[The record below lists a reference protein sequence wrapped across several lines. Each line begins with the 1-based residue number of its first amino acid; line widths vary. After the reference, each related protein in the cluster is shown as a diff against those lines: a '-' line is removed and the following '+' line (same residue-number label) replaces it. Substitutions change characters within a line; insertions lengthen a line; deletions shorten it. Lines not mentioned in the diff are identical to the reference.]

1 MPNTAAAGLL
11 PPFSALAAEGGIR
24 VSSAPTLSVG
34 TASTLLVFSSPL
46 CSYLQIYTTSSS
58 LLSLRYSSPPPKKS
72 AVVDGFVGGAADSA
86 QKESDQQVDSGIIFK
101 SGVCTAGTIERLVA
115 LLVGKGTR

>member
-1 MPNTAAAGLL
+1 
-11 PPFSALAAEGGIR
+11 
-24 VSSAPTLSVG
+24 
-34 TASTLLVFSSPL
+34 
-46 CSYLQIYTTSSS
+46 
-58 LLSLRYSSPPPKKS
+58 
-72 AVVDGFVGGAADSA
+72 VVDGFVGGAADSA